1 MRLKILIADDER
13 EARELLL
20 HYLGG
25 AEIAAEVLECA
36 DGKAASEALQKF
48 SPDILFLDIKLP
60 ELSGIE
66 VLQGKEA
73 SSLPAVV
80 FVTAYDDYA
89 LRAFDAEAVDYL
101 LKPFEKERF
110 EKAWKRAVEHVEFVR
125 SKKAK
130 VYSSTL
136 AVKTGSR
143 TDLISVEDVWYFH
156 AEGPYV
162 RVVTELR
169 NYLIPEAIYELEEML
184 NPQRFL
190 RIHRSVIVNTACIT
204 SIHSLLNGDHLLTLK
219 NGKKL
224 RASRT
229 YRDAIKRLQNQ

>member
-1 MRLKILIADDER
+1 MRLKIVIADDEK

-20 HYLGG
+20 HYLCGM
-25 AEIAAEVLECA
+25 ETAAEVLECA
-36 DGKAASEALQKF
+36 DGKATSEALQKF
-48 SPDILFLDIKLP
+48 SPDILFLDIRMP

-80 FVTAYDDYA
+80 FTTAYDDYA
-89 LRAFDAEAVDYL
+89 LPAFEAEAVDYL

-110 EKAWKRAVEHVEFVR
+110 EKAWKRAIAYVEFVR

-130 VYSSTL
+130 AYSSTL

-143 TDLISVEDVWYFH
+143 TDLLSLDDVWYFR
-156 AEGPYV
+156 AEGTYV
-162 RVVTELR
+162 QVVTELR
-169 NYLIPEAIYELEEML
+169 TYLIPEAIYELEGML

-190 RIHRSVIVNTACIT
+190 RIHRSVIVNTACVT
-204 SIHSLLNGDHLLTLK
+204 AIHSLLNGDHLLTLK
-219 NGKKL
+219 NGAAL

-229 YRDAIKRLQNQ
+229 YRDAVKRLQNQ